1 MNTPPEDSLVKI
13 RTSEDNQYNYVA
25 INGGYIKLVEDGR
38 EVIFIEKDG
47 NLFPAIVE
55 IHVNP
60 V

>member
-1 MNTPPEDSLVKI
+1 MYTPPEDSFVKI

-25 INGGYIKLVEDGR
+25 INCGDIKLVEDGR

-55 IHVNP
+55 IHVDP

>member
-1 MNTPPEDSLVKI
+1 MNTPPEDSFVKI

-38 EVIFIEKDG
+38 KVIFIEKDG

-55 IHVNP
+55 IHVNQ

>member
-1 MNTPPEDSLVKI
+1 MNTPPEDSFVKI

-25 INGGYIKLVEDGR
+25 NIKLVEDGR

-55 IHVNP
+55 MHVIM
-60 V
+60 

>member
-1 MNTPPEDSLVKI
+1 MNTPPEDSFVKI

-47 NLFPAIVE
+47 NLFPAIVD
-55 IHVNP
+55 IHVMPN
-60 V
+60 

>member
-25 INGGYIKLVEDGR
+25 IKGGYIKLVEDGR